1 MSNMNN
7 MRIIIYR
14 EMNECRESS
23 AAAVVNGE
31 IFCSGGRN
39 DNILNSVEC
48 YDPSS
53 DVWTQISNIPY
64 ATSGHGAIEM
74 NGNLIVIGAIDGG
87 IRWKNVW
94 ALDTTD
100 KNAKWIKKP
109 PMSRTRMWFSIA
121 KIEDKIFVCGGTG
134 ADAGYNVRIFDG
146 EVWRNGPNMP
156 ISRHWTPAVV
166 IPMEFARYL
175 S

>member
-1 MSNMNN
+1 
-7 MRIIIYR
+7 
-14 EMNECRESS
+14 MNECRYKV
-23 AAAVVNGE
+23 AAAVVNGK
-31 IFCSGGRN
+31 IFCCGGWN
-39 DNILNSVEC
+39 KSHLDSVEC

-53 DVWTQISNIPY
+53 DVWTFISNMPRNIE
-64 ATSGHGAIEM
+64 GHGAVE
-74 NGNLIVIGAIDGG
+74 IDGHFIIMGG
-87 IRWKNVW
+87 IGGWKNVW
-94 ALDTTD
+94 ALDAMD